1 MAWIIT
7 GYAEQ
12 LEFFDTLTEDD
23 LEPYGGY
30 ALATAHIRKA
40 AEATADFY
48 IENTAQDGIPYW
60 DTGAPGLAELG
71 DYLAVPADP
80 FNDS

>member
-1 MAWIIT
+1 M
-7 GYAEQ
+7 
-12 LEFFDTLTEDD
+12 
-23 LEPYGGY
+23 
-30 ALATAHIRKA
+30 RKA

-71 DYLAVPADP
+71 DYLSVPRG
-80 FNDS
+80 SI